1 MVVGF
6 EKRAGENMFKSNRND
21 KPMEK
26 TREFGTLVVI
36 RSWCCIIKWR

>member
-26 TREFGTLVVI
+26 AREFGTLIVI
-36 RSWCCIIKWR
+36 RSWGRIIKGR